1 MELKTLFKN
10 SSYLISARVAKFGS
24 GILRS
29 KLIAIYLGTLGAGIV
44 SQLLQI
50 TTSMYQFTVLGMND
64 GLIKQIAESD
74 KNEEGF
80 DKKLTGLIKSYVF
93 IVVLILVGAIIF
105 LMVFSKVLTVYVFG
119 DSKYY
124 LYFLIGLVSFPILI
138 INSISTA
145 VLRGFKLIKYI
156 ARSELIVIIV
166 NLVLFVPIVYFWGI
180 TGAVI
185 HVSLSLL
192 TILIVNHHYA
202 NRKILFKLNIKTV
215 DIIKA
220 RINRSSIREL
230 VSFAGFG
237 LTAGIALVFTDIITR
252 AIVVTKIGISQLGV
266 YTPVN
271 YWGSLFDGFISP
283 SIITYLY
290 PRLSEAKTDEE
301 VTGILNDS
309 LRFITLLFLPFLL
322 ISIPIRYEIIPLFY
336 SKEFNSAGDYLPWH
350 FMGVLFYLWM
360 LMFMQAMTARGRL
373 KTEGVVVIITCLID
387 IAVVY
392 YFVSNYGLYGWM
404 LKFVISPVI
413 FFNFSLF
420 YFKKNFSFRLER
432 KNLIMMSYIIVA
444 FVLQMGIEKFITG
457 NYKINLLIGLIL
469 TGLSFLF
476 LTKSEKDFVVD
487 RVRTGYNRYIKK

>member
-1 MELKTLFKN
+1 M
-10 SSYLISARVAKFGS
+10 
-24 GILRS
+24 
-29 KLIAIYLGTLGAGIV
+29 
-44 SQLLQI
+44 
-50 TTSMYQFTVLGMND
+50 
-64 GLIKQIAESD
+64 
-74 KNEEGF
+74 
-80 DKKLTGLIKSYVF
+80 
-93 IVVLILVGAIIF
+93 
-105 LMVFSKVLTVYVFG
+105 
-119 DSKYY
+119 
-124 LYFLIGLVSFPILI
+124 
-138 INSISTA
+138 
-145 VLRGFKLIKYI
+145 
-156 ARSELIVIIV
+156 
-166 NLVLFVPIVYFWGI
+166 
-180 TGAVI
+180 
-185 HVSLSLL
+185 
-192 TILIVNHHYA
+192 IVNHYYA
-202 NRKILFKLNIKTV
+202 DRKILFKLNIKTL

-237 LTAGIALVFTDIITR
+237 LTAGIAIVFTDIITR

-322 ISIPIRYEIIPLFY
+322 ISIPVRYEIIPLFY

-373 KTEGVVVIITCLID
+373 KTEGVMVIITCLID

-404 LKFVISPVI
+404 LKFIISPVI

-420 YFKKNFSFRLER
+420 YFKKNFGFRLER
-432 KNLIMMSYIIVA
+432 KNLIIMSYIVGA
-444 FVLQMGIEKFITG
+444 FVLQMVIEKFITG

-476 LTKSEKDFVVD
+476 LTKSEKDFAVD

>member
-80 DKKLTGLIKSYVF
+80 DKKLTGLIKSYAF
-93 IVVLILVGAIIF
+93 IVVLILVAAIIL
-105 LMVFSKVLTVYVFG
+105 LMVFSKELTVYVFG

-124 LYFLIGLVSFPILI
+124 LYFLVGLVSFPILI

-192 TILIVNHHYA
+192 TVMIVNHYYA
-202 NRKILFKLNIKTV
+202 DRKILLKLNIKTL

-322 ISIPIRYEIIPLFY
+322 ISIPVRYEIIPLFY

-373 KTEGVVVIITCLID
+373 KTEGVMVIITCLID

-404 LKFVISPVI
+404 LKFIISPVI

-420 YFKKNFSFRLER
+420 YFKKNFGFRLER
-432 KNLIMMSYIIVA
+432 KNLIIMSYIVGA
-444 FVLQMGIEKFITG
+444 FVLQMVIEKFITG
-457 NYKINLLIGLIL
+457 NYKINLVIGLIL

-476 LTKSEKDFVVD
+476 LTKSEKDFAVD